1 MCLYDPIFK
10 VSSVLH
16 CVPLVRCNCQA
27 KLKWKQVSDA
37 AKHRKT
43 NDLFSAFSFLVLILY
58 LTLASVMYQIMITWS
73 VQYFLCCTS
82 RFLLSAAVVLIISS
96 REQDKTPKHVHMSRD
111 DVLTEPL
118 SRSLFCLPPAGFCEA
133 CTKQRIN
140 K

>member
-10 VSSVLH
+10 VFSVLH

-27 KLKWKQVSDA
+27 KLKWKQVSDT
-37 AKHRKT
+37 AKYLKT
-43 NDLFSAFSFLVLILY
+43 NGLFSAFSSLVLILY

-73 VQYFLCCTS
+73 VRYFLCCTS
-82 RFLLSAAVVLIISS
+82 RCLLSAAVVLIISS

-140 K
+140 T

>member
-37 AKHRKT
+37 AKHLKT
-43 NDLFSAFSFLVLILY
+43 NGLFSAFSFLVLILY

-82 RFLLSAAVVLIISS
+82 RCLLSAAVVLIISS
-96 REQDKTPKHVHMSRD
+96 REQDKSLNMFICQGMMYSQSPSLALSFAFLLQASVKHAQNS
-111 DVLTEPL
+111 
-118 SRSLFCLPPAGFCEA
+118 G
-133 CTKQRIN
+133 
-140 K
+140 